1 MKGTRADQS
10 PLPFW
15 FETPLRVRYAETD
28 KMGVVYHGN
37 FFVWFEVGRTDLC
50 RQCGF
55 SYRDMEVEH
64 DAYLMVVAA
73 ECRYRRPARYDDDLV
88 IRTRIADMAKRTT
101 RFEYE
106 VVHALA
112 GELLAE
118 GSTSHVVAN
127 SAGRPRTFP
136 EQQAVMLRSRL
147 NGLAAPDTVRGLER
161 PTE

>member
-1 MKGTRADQS
+1 VKGKRADQS
-10 PLPFW
+10 LASVW

-28 KMGVVYHGN
+28 KMGVVYYGN
-37 FFVWFEVGRTDLC
+37 YFVWFEVGRTDLC

-55 SYRDMEVEH
+55 SYRDMELEH

-88 IRTRIADMAKRTT
+88 IRTRLVDLAKRTA

-106 VVHALA
+106 VVHPKA

-127 SAGRPRTFP
+127 SAGRPRGFP
-136 EQQAVMLRSRL
+136 EIEAAMLRSRL
-147 NGLAAPDTVRGLER
+147 NVPAAPDTVRE
-161 PTE
+161 